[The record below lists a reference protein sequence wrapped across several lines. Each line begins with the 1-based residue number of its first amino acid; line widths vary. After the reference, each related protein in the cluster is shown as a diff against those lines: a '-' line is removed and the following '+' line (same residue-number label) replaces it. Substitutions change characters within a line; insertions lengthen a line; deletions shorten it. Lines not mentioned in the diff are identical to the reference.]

1 MSNIYEKIQFAK
13 EEILKANLKKSWKN
27 QFAGYDYFELSD
39 FLPFIVQTC
48 NKFWLFTSVSFNET
62 TATLKVV
69 NCEKTDEVVEI
80 TSPMKELELK
90 GCNQIQA
97 LWGVETYQRRYLYMS
112 LFDIVEN
119 DMFDATT
126 TEEKSEPKTVK
137 EKLQQMNKEEAP
149 KTLKRFF
156 EHIDKVSPDNKN
168 ELKRLLEQWR
178 FLYKSEY
185 YSEEEKQ
192 KIQEVSVWIKELLES
207 KNENKWQ

>member
-27 QFAGYDYFELSD
+27 KFAGYDYFELSD
-39 FLPFIVQTC
+39 FLPFIVQAC
-48 NKFWLFTSVSFNET
+48 NKLWLFTSVSFNET

-137 EKLQQMNKEEAP
+137 ERLQQMNKEEAP

-168 ELKRLLEQWR
+168 ELKRLLEQGR

-185 YSEEEKQ
+185 YSDEEKQ

-207 KNENKWQ
+207 KNESKWQ

>member
-27 QFAGYDYFELSD
+27 KYAWYEYFELSD

-48 NKFWLFTSVSFNET
+48 NKLCLFTSVSFNET

-168 ELKRLLEQWR
+168 ELKRLLEQGR